1 MKIDNVLQFLSEL
14 TINNN
19 REWFAENKV
28 RYDRLRLEF
37 EQLGR
42 DLILEISKFDDE
54 IKHVEAKDCVFRI
67 YRDTRFSHD
76 KTPYKTHMGIF
87 IASAGGRKSQ
97 RGGYYLH
104 LDPAGSFMAAG
115 VWCPDANLLKA
126 LRQSVYDNIDELN
139 EIRFNPDFAKYF
151 SSFFED
157 DKLKTVP
164 RGFPKDFADAELL
177 KLKHYMV
184 NYKLDESILGSDD
197 FVARVAD
204 ILRCAYPL
212 NQFLNYTVDEVANN

>member
-126 LRQSVYDNIDELN
+126 LRQSVYDNIEELN